1 LKTVVRT
8 EDRVREE
15 LRRFLNGRTEWPGY
29 RDFQRAG
36 HKVLRDN
43 VTRHGGARRWA
54 KEMGVRYVERRPG
67 YAPIW
72 TEGRIR
78 GDLRDYLAGHEQWPA
93 REQFELDGRT
103 ALRNAVNRTRGA
115 DRWAEAFGLPRMD
128 RRRGIRRGW
137 TDEATYEQLGLLIG
151 DTARWPS
158 RREFEAAGLYS
169 MLTTIYRHDGPDFWA
184 SRMGVRRRPTSGKPS
199 AKSWTEDRIRLE
211 LRRFCARRE
220 LWPTEREFVEAGKRA
235 LYSAASRNG
244 GVARWAAELGLTR
257 RRIR

>member
-1 LKTVVRT
+1 MAWT

-15 LRRFLNGRTEWPGY
+15 LRRFLKDRTEWPSY

-36 HKVLRDN
+36 HKALRDN

-54 KEMGVRYVERRPG
+54 KEMRVRYVERRPG

-78 GDLRDYLAGHEQWPA
+78 GDLRDYLAGREEWPS
-93 REQFELDGRT
+93 REQFERDGRT
-103 ALRNAVNRTRGA
+103 ALRNATNRMGGL
-115 DRWAEAFGLPRMD
+115 DRWAAEFGLPRKD
-128 RRRGIRRGW
+128 RRCGIRRGW
-137 TDEATYEQLGLLIG
+137 TDEATYTELRKLIG

-169 MLTTIYRHDGPDFWA
+169 MLTSIYRREGPDFWA
-184 SRMGVRRRPTSGKPS
+184 RRMGVKQRPTSGKPR

-211 LRRFCARRE
+211 LGRFCAGRE

-244 GVARWAAELGLTR
+244 GVARWATELGLTR